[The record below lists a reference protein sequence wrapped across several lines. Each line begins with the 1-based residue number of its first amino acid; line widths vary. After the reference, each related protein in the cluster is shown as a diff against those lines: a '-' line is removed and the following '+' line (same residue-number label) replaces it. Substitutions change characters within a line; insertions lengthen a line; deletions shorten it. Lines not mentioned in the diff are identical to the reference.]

1 MSPMKVTILTP
12 EKFLDK
18 AKSIADKLKP
28 AYQAVV
34 KLEDETPSRSDVILR
49 VTRDGRILP
58 LADRT
63 GRLVLYLQIE
73 SAVALKQLG
82 VGAQG

>member
-1 MSPMKVTILTP
+1 MPLMKVTILTP

-18 AKSIADKLKP
+18 AKSIAEKLKP

-34 KLEDETPSRSDVILR
+34 KLEHESPSRSDVVLR
-49 VTRDGRILP
+49 LTSDGRVLP
-58 LADRT
+58 LTDRT
-63 GRLVLYLQIE
+63 GRLVPYLQIE

-82 VGAQG
+82 IGA

>member
-1 MSPMKVTILTP
+1 MLLMKVTILTP

-34 KLEDETPSRSDVILR
+34 KLETETPSRSDVVLR
-49 VTRDGRILP
+49 LTREGRVLP

-82 VGAQG
+82 VGA